1 MIHCKRHCWWGS
13 GNLLYPFEEFTLSS
27 ALRES
32 IGFKVSIQESLLTG
46 AGRVM
51 EMSRMPEDLHNLEV
65 ALWIIF
71 ETMEALFFFSL
82 FEAIQVF
89 AHITACKNKMN
100 A

>member
-32 IGFKVSIQESLLTG
+32 IGFKVNIQESLLTG

-82 FEAIQVF
+82 FEAVQVF